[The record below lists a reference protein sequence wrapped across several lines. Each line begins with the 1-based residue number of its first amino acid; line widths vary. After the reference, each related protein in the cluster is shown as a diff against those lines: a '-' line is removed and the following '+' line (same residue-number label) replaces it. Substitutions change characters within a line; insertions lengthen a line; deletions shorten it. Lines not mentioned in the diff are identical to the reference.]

1 MSLGVEEER
10 VRDAMKVRQAPRW
23 LWPLTIF
30 AVLFLIATQYV
41 GFRTVADR
49 DMGNL
54 VKIMF
59 VHVPTAL
66 NAFMAV
72 LIMFVASI
80 LYLWKRRE
88 TQDLIG
94 ASAAEVGAVLMGLT
108 LVQGMIWG
116 KPTWG
121 VWWTWDARLTSSAV
135 ELVILVGYLALRSFT
150 EDPGR
155 RARWSAAV
163 AVLGA
168 LNTVIVYWSVQW
180 WRTLHQPL
188 SSPMTV
194 DPQYATALRLNLL
207 SFLVATVALIGWRY
221 RAARLEEAAQTLR
234 EHNTLVTGEGHAA
247 GI

>member
-1 MSLGVEEER
+1 MSVDVEAVVREAEEAR
-10 VRDAMKVRQAPRW
+10 STPRW
-23 LWPLTIF
+23 LWAVTIV
-30 AVLFLIATQYV
+30 AVVALIVTQYI
-41 GFRTVADR
+41 GFQTAPDR
-49 DMGNL
+49 DMANL

-72 LIMFVASI
+72 LIMFVSSI

-88 TQDLIG
+88 VHDMIG
-94 ASAAEVGAVLMGLT
+94 AAAAEVGAVLMGLT
-108 LVQGMIWG
+108 LLQGMIWG

-135 ELVILVGYLALRSFT
+135 LLVILVGYLALRSFT
-150 EDPGR
+150 EDPDR

-168 LNTVIVYWSVQW
+168 LNTVIVYWSVEW

-194 DPQYATALRLNLL
+194 DPEYSSALRLNML
-207 SFLVATVALIGWRY
+207 SFLVVLIAAVGWRY
-221 RAARLEEAAQTLR
+221 RVSRLEETAQALR
-234 EHNTLVTGEGHAA
+234 ESNVLSEGEAHVA
-247 GI
+247 GV